1 MDFAK
6 TFTDAMG
13 RLWTVDITVGT
24 LPRLKSVA
32 GIVLDDLV
40 PKKLST
46 GDAALMPLAEFLS
59 DPVAILQSVYAIC
72 KPQIDK
78 LDLTF
83 DTFAE
88 GFEGA
93 DSVRAVEDMG
103 KALMQAIADFFLK
116 SAPIKSPMRAALV
129 KRVLSMGQKLTTVE
143 ANRSEKVFDRI
154 ENRMDKI
161 ISEPISEAKI
171 DAAMDEAFSKFAGS
185 TPALLESTRAN

>member
-1 MDFAK
+1 MDFPK
-6 TFTDAMG
+6 TFTDAIG
-13 RLWTVDITVGT
+13 RRWTVDISVGT

-32 GIVLDDLV
+32 GVVLDDLV
-40 PKKLST
+40 PKKLDM
-46 GDAALMPLAEFLS
+46 GDKALGPFADFLS
-59 DPVAILQSVYAIC
+59 DPVAILQAVYAVC

-78 LDLTF
+78 LGLTF

-88 GFEGA
+88 GFEGD

-129 KRVLSMGQKLTTVE
+129 KRVLNMGQKITTAE

-154 ENRMDKI
+154 ENRMDTI
-161 ISEPISEAKI
+161 LSQPISDKKI
-171 DAAMDEAFSKFAGS
+171 DDAMDEAFSKLVGN
-185 TPALLESTRAN
+185 TPALSELTPVN